1 MVGYYDLA
9 NWYQTAFSLQQHHNY
24 SLQTIEEWLPYE
36 RDIYVA
42 MLIKHLQEEAERHK
56 QK

>member
-9 NWYQTAFSLQQHHNY
+9 NWYQTVFALQQHHKY
-24 SLQTIEEWLPYE
+24 PLQSIEEWLPYE

-42 MLIKHLQEEAERHK
+42 MLVAYLKEETARLK
-56 QK
+56 Q